1 MGSRKFIKKNKKKFG
16 SIKKRFIFVSNK
28 TTKYKIMKATINFNT
43 NKQAQDFALSYS
55 RATLGGTTIADTKV
69 SVYNVDAD
77 AKAFID
83 GYINRL
89 NN

>member
-1 MGSRKFIKKNKKKFG
+1 
-16 SIKKRFIFVSNK
+16 
-28 TTKYKIMKATINFNT
+28 MKATIKFNT
-43 NKQAQDFALSYS
+43 NEQAQDFALQYS

-77 AKAFID
+77 AKTFID

>member
-1 MGSRKFIKKNKKKFG
+1 
-16 SIKKRFIFVSNK
+16 
-28 TTKYKIMKATINFNT
+28 MKATINFNT
-43 NKQAQDFALSYS
+43 NEQAQDFALQYS

-83 GYINRL
+83 GYIDRL

>member
-1 MGSRKFIKKNKKKFG
+1 
-16 SIKKRFIFVSNK
+16 
-28 TTKYKIMKATINFNT
+28 MKATINFNT

-69 SVYNVDAD
+69 SVYNVDED

>member
-1 MGSRKFIKKNKKKFG
+1 
-16 SIKKRFIFVSNK
+16 
-28 TTKYKIMKATINFNT
+28 MKATINFNT
-43 NKQAQDFALSYS
+43 NEQAQDFAIQYS
-55 RATLGGTTIADTKV
+55 RATLGGTTIADSKV
-69 SVYNVDAD
+69 SVYNIDEE

>member
-1 MGSRKFIKKNKKKFG
+1 MVVLKKPL
-16 SIKKRFIFVSNK
+16 SLYQ
-28 TTKYKIMKATINFNT
+28 TKQLNIKIMKASINFNT
-43 NKQAQDFALSYS
+43 NEQAQDFALQYS

-77 AKAFID
+77 AKTFID

>member
-1 MGSRKFIKKNKKKFG
+1 
-16 SIKKRFIFVSNK
+16 
-28 TTKYKIMKATINFNT
+28 MKATINFNT
-43 NKQAQDFALSYS
+43 NEQAQDFALQYS
-55 RATLGGTTIADTKV
+55 RATLGGTTIAGTKV

>member
-1 MGSRKFIKKNKKKFG
+1 LYQTNQLNIK
-16 SIKKRFIFVSNK
+16 V
-28 TTKYKIMKATINFNT
+28 MKATINFNT
-43 NKQAQDFALSYS
+43 NEQAQDFALNYS